1 MLLREVATRLRDAG
15 IHNADREARWLLEAE
30 PSDAEKLMGLVHRR
44 VQGEPLQYLTGLAG
58 FRRLELRIGPGALV
72 PRPETESLAGR
83 AIELAPQGGV
93 VVDIGTGAGPIAL
106 ALADER
112 PDLAVIGTEISSDAL
127 QWARV
132 NRDRLAASVELIQCD
147 LFEGLPNRLRRG
159 VDLIVSNPPY
169 VSENERGSL
178 PREVADH
185 EPGVALFSGR
195 DGLEVFDRIAR
206 SAKGWLRDGG
216 ILLSEIGDRQGSTA
230 LRLLTHLG
238 YDAPAIRPDLVGR
251 PRIAEATWRR

>member
-1 MLLREVATRLRDAG
+1 MRDVTERLREAG
-15 IHNADREARWLLEAE
+15 IRNADQEARWLVEAA
-30 PSDAEKLMGLVHRR
+30 PSDPDRLMDLVGRR

-83 AIELAPQGGV
+83 AIELAPRNGI

-112 PDLAVIGTEISSDAL
+112 PDLTVIGTEISADAL
-127 QWARV
+127 EWARL
-132 NRDRLAASVELIQCD
+132 NRDELGAKVELIQCD
-147 LFEGLPNRLRRG
+147 LFEGLPNHLRRG
-159 VDLIVSNPPY
+159 IDVIVSNPPY
-169 VSENERGSL
+169 VSENERSSL

-185 EPGVALFSGR
+185 EPGVALFSGH
-195 DGLEVFDRIAR
+195 DGLEVFDRIAC

-216 ILLSEIGDRQGSTA
+216 LLLSEIGDRQGETV

-238 YDAPAIRPDLVGR
+238 YDSPAIRADLVGR
-251 PRIAEATWRR
+251 PRIAEARWRR

>member
-1 MLLREVATRLRDAG
+1 MD
-15 IHNADREARWLLEAE
+15 
-30 PSDAEKLMGLVHRR
+30 LVGRR
-44 VQGEPLQYLTGLAG
+44 VRGEPLQYLTGLAG

-93 VVDIGTGAGPIAL
+93 IVDIGTGAGPIAL

-112 PDLAVIGTEISSDAL
+112 PDLTVIGTEISAEAL
-127 QWARV
+127 EWARV
-132 NRDRLAASVELIQCD
+132 NRDRFRARIELIRCD
-147 LFEGLPNRLRRG
+147 LFEGLPNRLRRAID
-159 VDLIVSNPPY
+159 VVVSNPPY
-169 VSENERGSL
+169 VSENERSSL
-178 PREVADH
+178 PREVAEH

-216 ILLSEIGDRQGSTA
+216 VLLSEVGDRQGATV

-238 YDAPAIRPDLVGR
+238 YESPAIRPDLVGR